1 MCVSLEK
8 LQLLA
13 RALES
18 IKQSVELR
26 ARQWTLLPTPNRDG
40 AAFDEE
46 RWYGAAQLGWSPE
59 LAQSF
64 CSLGAVLLEIQRHA
78 TDGRSTGSGDALDD
92 FGNVLSLVPAGRSLD
107 ALMPLGAGALPGA
120 AYDAEAAGAAAA
132 PRAAGGHAA
141 PAQSSST

>member
-1 MCVSLEK
+1 MRHSDGGDEARVWLPRRAR
-8 LQLLA
+8 LLA

-26 ARQWTLLPTPNRDG
+26 ARQWTLTPPNRDG
-40 AAFDEE
+40 AAFDEGDG
-46 RWYGAAQLGWSPE
+46 RRGTARLVAE

-92 FGNVLSLVPAGRSLD
+92 FWNVLSLVPAGRSLD
-107 ALMPLGAGALPGA
+107 ALMPLGAGA
-120 AYDAEAAGAAAA
+120 AG
-132 PRAAGGHAA
+132 RGV
-141 PAQSSST
+141 